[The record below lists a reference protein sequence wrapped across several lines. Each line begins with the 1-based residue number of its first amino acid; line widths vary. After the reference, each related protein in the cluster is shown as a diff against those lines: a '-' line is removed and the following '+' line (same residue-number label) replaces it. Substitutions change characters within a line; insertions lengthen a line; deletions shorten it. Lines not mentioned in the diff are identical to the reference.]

1 MVSLLKAGFFRK
13 IPKQPWKGS
22 VLANKLTVCLRITS
36 MFPEVATH
44 HHVSQCSSVSSIR
57 WYSTELANNT
67 VSLHTVSSSTD
78 NGANNPD
85 DVTVALPFWIKGLS
99 FGLGVLL
106 AGYGLLRKEEQKMKD
121 TETISPLYHMTKYIF
136 GTAQC
141 GSSDTDV
148 PSKRYNFLA
157 EAVEIASPSVVYIE
171 RSQRVATIFGEMV
184 GVSSG
189 SGFIVHDGR
198 YVLTN
203 AHVVANSRSV
213 EVKISTGRVIHGEVT
228 DVDQVA
234 DLALIK
240 LDLPQNESLPA
251 VTFGSSSTIRP
262 GEWVVALGSPLNL
275 TNTITAGIVSSV
287 LRPSKELG
295 LEHHKPDMEYVQTD
309 APITHGNSG
318 GPLVNLDGKV
328 IGVNTMTAGPG
339 ISFAIP
345 SDFAQNFVEK
355 ATKTIQKRPQTKY
368 AIGVSMLSINPSIIR
383 VILQRISLPQDV
395 THGVF
400 LANVWPNSPAAQAGL
415 RTGDVIV
422 RINGKNIFT
431 SKDVNKIVQTGARLN
446 MEVVRKSKWIN
457 VTVVPEPFHSDD

>member
-1 MVSLLKAGFFRK
+1 M
-13 IPKQPWKGS
+13 
-22 VLANKLTVCLRITS
+22 LANKATECIRITS
-36 MFPEVATH
+36 LPPEVANLSH
-44 HHVSQCSSVSSIR
+44 HHVSQCSSIR
-57 WYSTELANNT
+57 WYSTDLSTNT
-67 VSLHTVSSSTD
+67 VSLIVDKTGSHSTGS
-78 NGANNPD
+78 GANNPD
-85 DVTVALPFWIKGLS
+85 DGTITLPYWIKGLS
-99 FGLGVLL
+99 LGLGVLL
-106 AGYGLLRKEEQKMKD
+106 AAYALLRKEERKTKD
-121 TETISPLYHMTKYIF
+121 AEMISSLYHMTKYNIF
-136 GTAQC
+136 DTAQC
-141 GSSDTDV
+141 GSGDQDL

-213 EVKISTGRVIHGEVT
+213 EVKIATGRVVHGEVT

-240 LDLPQNESLPA
+240 LDLPLNESLPA
-251 VTFGSSSTIRP
+251 VSFGSSAAIRP

-295 LEHHKPDMEYVQTD
+295 LERHKPDMEYVQTD

-355 ATKTIQKRPQTKY
+355 AIKTVRKRPQTATKY

-400 LANVWPNSPAAQAGL
+400 LASVWPNSPAAQAGL

-422 RINGKNIFT
+422 RINGKNIYT
-431 SKDVNKIVQTGARLN
+431 SKDVNKMVQTGARMN
-446 MEVVRKSKWIN
+446 MEVVRKSKWVTI
-457 VTVVPEPFHSDD
+457 TVVPEPFYSDD